1 MKKLLLLIA
10 LQFSLFVP
18 VDAQP
23 GRDET
28 LANSYMQGGE
38 FDKAAELFQS
48 LWEKS
53 NYDVKYYT
61 PLYRCLLSLKK
72 YDDLEKVVKREVKKS
87 NDGPQ
92 FVIDLGYLYSQVPD
106 QAKAKEQYDK
116 ALKELKPN
124 EIAIRNLANVFEAYR
139 LYDYVI
145 ATYEKGGKTLK
156 NEGYFSMEL
165 ANAYMNK
172 GDAVNAVKYF
182 LLNLELNPQNE
193 QIIKNTVQVNNN
205 EAKLL
210 AELES
215 QLYGKVQKN
224 NSNEEYIDLLTWVY
238 IQNKDFEGALAQMK
252 ALDKRKG
259 ENGMRVLNIARMAQ
273 TESDYDNAIAGF
285 EYVVNKGKN
294 SDLYFEARTELLN
307 CRKERVSKNLN
318 YTQADLLGLK
328 GDYLAFINDN
338 DRSFRTAQS
347 MKELADLEG
356 FYLHDI
362 QTGIDLCNEILK
374 MPGVMNKLKNQT
386 KLSLGDFYLITGD
399 VWESTLLYSQ
409 VDKDEKDSPLGEEA
423 RFRNARLAYYKG
435 DFEWAQT
442 QLEVLKSA
450 TSELISNDAINLSV
464 FIIDNLGLDTV
475 TTPMQMFARAEL
487 LGFQNKDGDV
497 VQTFDSITKLYPGH
511 ALSDDIEYAKAELFV
526 KHKEFDK
533 AIPLLEDILKNYKT
547 DLKGDDATFLLAEI
561 NEQQLHNKEKAMEL
575 YKSIITDYS
584 NSLLVIEA
592 RKRYRLLRGDKIAE

>member
-1 MKKLLLLIA
+1 MKKIILLIA
-10 LQFSLFVP
+10 LQFSLLVLLK
-18 VDAQP
+18 AQP

-28 LANSYMQGGE
+28 LANSYLQEGE

-53 NYDVKYYT
+53 NYDIKFYT
-61 PLYRCLLSLKK
+61 PLYQCLLSLKK
-72 YDDLEKVVKREVKKS
+72 YDDLEKVVKREIKKNS
-87 NDGPQ
+87 TNSQ
-92 FVIDLGYLYSQVPD
+92 FVIDLGYLYSQIPD
-106 QAKAKEQYDK
+106 AAKSKEQYDL
-116 ALKELKPN
+116 ALKELKPY
-124 EIAIRNLANVFEAYR
+124 EPAVRSLANSYENYR

-145 ATYEKGGKTLK
+145 ATYEKGSKAVK
-156 NEGYFSMEL
+156 NETYYSMEL

-172 GDAVNAVKYF
+172 GDDANAVKYF
-182 LLNLELNPQNE
+182 LLNIEMNPQNE
-193 QIIKNTVQVNNN
+193 QIVKNTVQTNKD
-205 EAKLL
+205 EARLL
-210 AELES
+210 EQLET

-224 NSNEEYIDLLTWVY
+224 NSNEEFIDLLTWVY

-259 ENGMRVLNIARMAQ
+259 ENGTRVLTIARMAQ
-273 TESDYDNAIAGF
+273 TEGDYDAAINGF

-294 SDLYFEARTELLN
+294 SDLYFQGRTELLN
-307 CRKERVSKNLN
+307 CRKEKVSKTLN
-318 YTQADLLGLK
+318 YTQEDLLGLK
-328 GDYLAFINDN
+328 NDYLAFINDN
-338 DRSFRTAQS
+338 DRNFRTAQS
-347 MKELADLEG
+347 MKDLADLEG

-362 QTGIDLCNEILK
+362 PGGIDLCNEILK
-374 MPGVMNKLKNQT
+374 MPGVVNKLKNQT
-386 KLSLGDFYLITGD
+386 KLSLGDFYLISGD

-409 VDKDEKDSPLGEEA
+409 VDKDEKDSPLGEDA
-423 RFRNARLAYYKG
+423 RFRNAKLAYYKG
-435 DFEWAQT
+435 DFDWAQT

-450 TSELISNDAINLSV
+450 TSELISNDAIKLSV

-475 TTPMQMFARAEL
+475 ATPMQMYARAEL
-487 LGFQNKDGDV
+487 LEFQNKDSDAV
-497 VQTFDSITKLYPGH
+497 VTLDSITKLFPGH
-511 ALSDDIEYAKAELFV
+511 ALTDDIEYTKAEMDV

-561 NEQQLHNKEKAMEL
+561 NEQQLHNKDKAMEL
-575 YKSIITDYS
+575 YKSIITDFS

>member
-1 MKKLLLLIA
+1 MKKLLLLFA
-10 LQFSLFVP
+10 LQVSVLAGVK
-18 VDAQP
+18 AQA

-28 LANSYMQGGE
+28 LANSYLQEGE
-38 FDKAAELFQS
+38 FDKAAELYQS

-53 NYDVKYYT
+53 NYDVKFYA
-61 PLYRCLLSLKK
+61 PLYRCLLTLKK
-72 YDDLEKVVKREVKKS
+72 YDDLEKVVKHEIKKYNNS
-87 NDGPQ
+87 AQ
-92 FVIDLGYLYSQVPD
+92 YVVDLGYLYSQMSD
-106 QAKAKEQYDK
+106 AAKAKEQYDK
-116 ALKELKPN
+116 ALKDLKPY
-124 EIAIRNLANVFEAYR
+124 EPSVRSLANNFEDYR

-145 ATYEKGGKTLK
+145 ATYEKGSKAAK
-156 NEGYFSMEL
+156 NESYYSMEL

-172 GDAVNAVKYF
+172 GDDVNAVKYF
-182 LLNLELNPQNE
+182 LLNIELNPQNE
-193 QIIKNTVQVNNN
+193 QIVKNTVQTNKD

-210 AELES
+210 AEMET
-215 QLYGKVQKN
+215 QLYSKVQKN
-224 NSNEEYIDLLTWVY
+224 NSNEEYIDLLTWIY
-238 IQNKDFEGALAQMK
+238 IQNKDFEGALVQMK

-259 ENGMRVLNIARMAQ
+259 ENGMRVLTIARMAQ
-273 TESDYDNAIAGF
+273 SEGDYENAISGF

-318 YTQADLLGLK
+318 YTQEDLVGLK
-328 GDYLAFINDN
+328 NDYLTFINDN
-338 DRSFRTAQS
+338 DRNFRTAQS
-347 MKELADLEG
+347 MKDLADLEG

-362 QTGIDLCNEILK
+362 QGGIDLCNEILK
-374 MPGVMNKLKNQT
+374 MPGVVNKLKNQT

-409 VDKDEKDSPLGEEA
+409 VDKDEKDSPLGEDA

-435 DFEWAQT
+435 DFDWAQT
-442 QLEVLKSA
+442 QLEVLKSS

-475 TTPMQMFARAEL
+475 ATPMQMFAHAEL
-487 LGFQNKDGDV
+487 LEFQNKDSDAV
-497 VQTFDSITKLYPGH
+497 VTLDSITRLFPGH
-511 ALSDDIEYAKAELFV
+511 ALTDDIEYAKAEIDV
-526 KHKEFDK
+526 KHKEFDR
-533 AIPLLEDILKNYKT
+533 AIPMLEDILKNFKT

-561 NEQQLHNKEKAMEL
+561 NEQQLHNKDKAMEL

-592 RKRYRLLRGDKIAE
+592 RKRYRMLRGDKVAE

>member
-1 MKKLLLLIA
+1 MKKILLLIA
-10 LQFSLFVP
+10 LQFSLLVL
-18 VDAQP
+18 VKAQP

-28 LANSYMQGGE
+28 LANSYMQEGE

-53 NYDVKYYT
+53 NYDLNFYT
-61 PLYRCLLSLKK
+61 PLYQCLLSLKK
-72 YDDLEKVVKREVKKS
+72 YDDLEKVVKREIKKYS
-87 NDGPQ
+87 GNSQ

-106 QAKAKEQYDK
+106 AARSKEQYEP
-116 ALKELKPN
+116 AV
-124 EIAIRNLANVFEAYR
+124 RNLANSYEGYR

-145 ATYEKGGKTLK
+145 ATYEKGSKAVK
-156 NEGYFSMEL
+156 NESYYSMEL

-182 LLNLELNPQNE
+182 LLNIEMNPQNE
-193 QIIKNTVQVNNN
+193 QIVKNTVQTNKD

-210 AELES
+210 EQLET

-224 NSNEEYIDLLTWVY
+224 NSIDEYIDLLTWVY

-259 ENGMRVLNIARMAQ
+259 ENGTRVINIARMAQ
-273 TESDYDNAIAGF
+273 TEGDYTSAINGF

-294 SDLYFEARTELLN
+294 GDLYFQARTELLN
-307 CRKERVSKNLN
+307 CRKEKVSKDLN

-328 GDYLAFINDN
+328 SDYLSFINDN
-338 DRSFRTAQS
+338 DRNFRTAQS
-347 MKELADLEG
+347 MKDLADLEG

-362 QTGIDLCNEILK
+362 QGGIDLCNEILK
-374 MPGVMNKLKNQT
+374 MPGVVNKLKNQT
-386 KLSLGDFYLITGD
+386 KLSLGDFYLISGD

-409 VDKDEKDSPLGEEA
+409 VDKDEKDSPLGEDA

-435 DFEWAQT
+435 DFDWAQT
-442 QLEVLKSA
+442 QLEVLKAA
-450 TSELISNDAINLSV
+450 TSELISNDAIKLSV

-475 TTPMQMFARAEL
+475 ATPMQMYARAEL
-487 LGFQNKDGDV
+487 LEFQNRDSDAV
-497 VQTFDSITKLYPGH
+497 VTLDSITKLYPGH
-511 ALSDDIEYAKAELFV
+511 ALTDDIEYTKAGMDV
-526 KHKEFDK
+526 RHKEFDK
-533 AIPLLEDILKNYKT
+533 AIPLLEDIIKNYKD

-561 NEQQLHNKEKAMEL
+561 NEQQLHNKDKAMEL
-575 YKSIITDYS
+575 YKSIITDFS